1 MKTKNKLLTDEQIDM
16 IEVAVDYLFKRQ
28 STKDHNFHMALSTA
42 LDRIYVHKKVMKK
55 WPSGHI
61 GVAEFKFLIG
71 KHPSYPMKFDDVFE
85 YGCKKYISLYEAK
98 KKIEDHYTRPNVWHP
113 AERMPPAN
121 CQTPLIYAIVD
132 GDKIERINMCEFVD
146 LPASM
151 PELVWNFVCKMHKIK
166 FWAYPKDILP
176 SEDDERGTNGTAL

>member
-16 IEVAVDYLFKRQ
+16 IKVAVEFLFQRQ
-28 STKDHNFHMALSTA
+28 SAKGHNFHVALSTA
-42 LDRIYVHKKVMKK
+42 LDSIYVHRKAMKK

-61 GVAEFKFLIG
+61 GVAAFKFLIG
-71 KHPSYPMKFDDVFE
+71 KHASYPMKFDDVIE
-85 YGCKKYISLYEAK
+85 YGGKKYISLYEAK
-98 KKIEDHYTRPNVWHP
+98 KKIEAHYTRPIMWRP
-113 AERMPPAN
+113 AETMPPAN
-121 CQTPLIYAIVD
+121 GQTPLIYAIVD

-176 SEDDERGTNGTAL
+176 SEDDERGTADAAL

>member
-1 MKTKNKLLTDEQIDM
+1 MKTKNKLLTDEQLEM
-16 IEVAVDYLFKRQ
+16 IEIAVEYLFQRQ
-28 STKDHNFHMALSTA
+28 SVKDKRYRLGLSTA
-42 LDRIYVHKKVMKK
+42 LDRIYVHKKAMKK

-61 GVAEFKFLIG
+61 GVAAFKFLIG
-71 KHPSYPMKFDDVFE
+71 KNPQYPMKFDDVIE
-85 YGCKKYISLYEAK
+85 YSNKKYISLYEAK
-98 KKIEDHYTRPNVWHP
+98 KKIEAHYMRQKVWDP
-113 AERMPPAN
+113 AQTMAPAN
-121 CQTPLIYAIVD
+121 GQTPLIYAIVD

-176 SEDDERGTNGTAL
+176 SDDERGTTGTAL

>member
-71 KHPSYPMKFDDVFE
+71 KHPSYPMKFDDVIE
-85 YGCKKYISLYEAK
+85 HSRKKYISLYEAK
-98 KKIEDHYTRPNVWHP
+98 KKIEAHYTRPIVWRP
-113 AERMPPAN
+113 ADIMPSAIDQAPI
-121 CQTPLIYAIVD
+121 IYAIIAN
-132 GDKIERINMCEFVD
+132 DKIARIDISVFD
-146 LPASM
+146 LPDSS
-151 PELVWNFVCKMHKIK
+151 PEVLWQFVCKLYKIK
-166 FWAYPKDILP
+166 FWAFPKDILP
-176 SEDDERGTNGTAL
+176 TEDD